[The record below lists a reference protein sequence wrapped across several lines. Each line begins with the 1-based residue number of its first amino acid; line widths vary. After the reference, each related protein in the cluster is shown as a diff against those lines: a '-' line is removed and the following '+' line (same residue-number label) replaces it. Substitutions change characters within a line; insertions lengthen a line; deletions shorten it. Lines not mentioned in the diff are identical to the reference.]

1 MVAVSISPRTAEHF
15 LTLVWPLPTL
25 AVAAHK
31 LATTEQSDTA
41 SCTRSTLCSGT
52 VITGFNGGWSP
63 VCNDGGG
70 RASFARFQ
78 PSRYFIWWGVSKSSW
93 LSLQGKV
100 SLLFEPSWYI
110 CRMLTYTRHYFQS
123 VRILVAQEGLS
134 KVETHSRWSS
144 KLYKLKFLPWL
155 AKLD

>member
-1 MVAVSISPRTAEHF
+1 MVAVSISPRIAEHL

-41 SCTRSTLCSGT
+41 SCTRSTLCRGT
-52 VITGFNGGWSP
+52 VITGFDGGWSP

-93 LSLQGKV
+93 LSLQGKSAYYLSHHDIYV
-100 SLLFEPSWYI
+100 ACSHIQGIIFSQFEFSWL
-110 CRMLTYTRHYFQS
+110 RRVFP
-123 VRILVAQEGLS
+123 
-134 KVETHSRWSS
+134 RWKHTAVDLRS
-144 KLYKLKFLPWL
+144 FIN
-155 AKLD
+155 